1 VVIRNAG
8 FASATNVHV
17 SLWLDKPDV
26 PTNSDGETVGADIPM
41 IAVNQSVTNVFAG
54 LDAGAFVTQKIMRVF
69 VDSTLQIDEER
80 ETNNQLTL
88 TYKPVARPD
97 FAISDI
103 TLDPPQ
109 PLYGKTFTAYV
120 TVTNQGRA
128 SGNAGNLYV
137 WTNQPSAVSPKAP
150 GYTKSVA
157 VGTLAAGAGKRIT
170 ISSLS
175 AGHDGLRVFRAYA
188 DATAVSMEMDESN
201 NQTTLAYR
209 VITKPDLTIASVI
222 LNPAIPS
229 RGGTFDAMVVTKNIG
244 SAAATNVVL
253 SVWENLTTAPTNN
266 AGETAECTI
275 PALQTN
281 QSIGLTFTGLDA
293 DTGTLTRTFR
303 ALANSDLNIDEINLS
318 NNLLTK
324 TYKPA
329 SRPDFVISSVSLSP
343 PAPVMNSNFTA
354 YVTVQNVGYTTGTVG
369 YVDVWADMPTSVV
382 ANAKLRGD
390 KYQSVGNLKT
400 NATKILTF
408 TGLAAGTN
416 EEERTFRAM
425 ADSRASTLEVCETN
439 NEFTVT
445 YAPPAP

>member
-26 PTNSDGETVGADIPM
+26 PTNSDGETVGADIPV

-54 LDAGAFVTQKIMRVF
+54 LDAGAFVTQNIMRVF
-69 VDSTLQIDEER
+69 VDSTLQIDEGC
-80 ETNNQLTL
+80 ETNNQLKL
-88 TYKPVARPD
+88 SYKPIARPD

-150 GYTKSVA
+150 GYTKSIA
-157 VGTLAAGAGKRIT
+157 IGTLAAGGGKRIT
-170 ISSLS
+170 INSLS
-175 AGHDGLRVFRAYA
+175 AGHDGSKVFRAYA
-188 DATAVSMEMDESN
+188 DATAITAEMDESN
-201 NQTTLAYR
+201 NQTALAYT
-209 VITKPDLTIASVI
+209 VITKPDLTIASVS
-222 LNPAIPS
+222 LTPAIPS
-229 RGGTFDAMVVTKNIG
+229 RGGTFDATVVTKNIG
-244 SAAATNVVL
+244 SAAATNVAVA
-253 SVWENLTTAPTNN
+253 VWENLAVVSTNN
-266 AGETAECTI
+266 SGATAGSIIPTI
-275 PALQTN
+275 ATN
-281 QSIGLTFTGLDA
+281 QSIGLTFTGLYA
-293 DTGTLTRTFR
+293 GTGTVTRTFR
-303 ALANSDLNIDEINLS
+303 ALVNSDLGIDEISLS
-318 NNLLTK
+318 NNLMTK

-343 PAPVMNSNFTA
+343 AAPVMNSNFTA
-354 YVTVQNVGYTTGTVG
+354 YVTVQNLGYTTGTVG
-369 YVDVWADMPTSVV
+369 YVDVWADMPTSMV

-400 NATKILTF
+400 NATKMLTF

-416 EEERTFRAM
+416 EEERTFRAI

-445 YAPPAP
+445 YTPPAP